1 MTSIRERLLTAIA
14 ARLTPVIAT
23 AGGRFLRQ
31 PVYRIPR
38 EMSPALAITFE
49 KLNDP
54 STAFEVVEIA
64 GPPSMCKDIGAETS
78 GAISSL

>member
-38 EMSPALAITFE
+38 EMSPALAMQPRSERTTRS
-49 KLNDP
+49 NQR
-54 STAFEVVEIA
+54 SAR
-64 GPPSMCKDIGAETS
+64 
-78 GAISSL
+78 